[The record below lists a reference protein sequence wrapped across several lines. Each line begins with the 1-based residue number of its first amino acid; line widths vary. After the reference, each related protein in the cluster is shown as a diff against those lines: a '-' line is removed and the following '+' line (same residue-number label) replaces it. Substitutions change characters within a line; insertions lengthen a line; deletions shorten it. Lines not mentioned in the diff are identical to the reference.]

1 MEEFLDD
8 IRLDSQVASSIKL
21 PVPIPSLGCAIEFAR
36 CAGNVNLHG
45 FEYNHLIA
53 FLIVITLKDNN

>member
-8 IRLDSQVASSIKL
+8 MRLDSQVASSIKL

-36 CAGNVNLHG
+36 CARNVNL
-45 FEYNHLIA
+45 NA
-53 FLIVITLKDNN
+53 FKCDYLIVLLFD

>member
-8 IRLDSQVASSIKL
+8 MRLDSQVASSIKL

-36 CAGNVNLHG
+36 CAGNVNLHA
-45 FEYNHLIA
+45 FKYNYLIA
-53 FLIVITLKDNN
+53 FLIV